1 MSVKIDT
8 VSAREK
14 LKPRREP
21 YWHRLAQFKYLGYRK
36 MTPGLAGTWLVR
48 IQSDDG
54 KKTSKSL
61 GAFLDIPDHQRFDAA
76 NKAARDLVAHVEKG
90 GSTED
95 IDVAEAC
102 RRLVKKYR
110 DEGRE
115 SAANDAEGRFRR
127 WVYNDKKLAR
137 IPLLKLTPA
146 ALSDWRTQLAK
157 TPPLHQDKKKKTERP
172 RSGSTLN
179 RDMAALKTAL
189 NLALED
195 GLVTSDYAWSAKLKP
210 VPDATRRREC
220 YLDAGQRRALIN
232 KAPDELAPLIHAM
245 CLLPLRPGA
254 VAALTVGNFDKRLG
268 VLTVGKDKTGKDRK
282 ITLPDATANF
292 FAHHTKDKL
301 PGARLFARKDGVAW
315 DKDSW
320 KGPFKE
326 AVIAADLPK
335 AATAYALRHST
346 ITDLIALHRLDI
358 MTVAMLSGTS
368 ISMIEK
374 HYGHLLHARAATG
387 LAALAI

>member
-1 MSVKIDT
+1 M
-8 VSAREK
+8 
-14 LKPRREP
+14 
-21 YWHRLAQFKYLGYRK
+21 RL
-36 MTPGLAGTWLVR
+36 
-48 IQSDDG
+48 QSDDDG
-54 KKTSKSL
+54 AKVYKSL
-61 GAFLDIPDHQRFDAA
+61 GTFLDLPDHQRFDAA
-76 NKAARDLVAHVEKG
+76 SKAARDLVAHVEKG
-90 GSTED
+90 GTTED

-102 RRLVKKYR
+102 RRLVQKYR
-110 DEGRE
+110 DDGRE
-115 SAANDAEGRFRR
+115 KAANDADGRFQR
-127 WVYNDKKLAR
+127 WVYGDKKLAG

-146 ALSDWRTQLAK
+146 ALSDWRTRLAK
-157 TPPLHQDKKKKTERP
+157 TSPIHQDKKKKTDRA

-179 RDMAALKTAL
+179 RDMAVLKTAL

-195 GLVTSDYAWSAKLKP
+195 GLVTSDYAWSTKLKP
-210 VPDATRRREC
+210 VKDATRRRDC
-220 YLDAGQRRALIN
+220 YLDVAQRRALID
-232 KAPDELAPLIHAM
+232 KAPADLAPLIRAM

-268 VLTVGKDKTGKDRK
+268 VLTVGKDKAGKDRK
-282 ITLPDATANF
+282 ITLPDATAAF
-292 FAHHTKDKL
+292 FALHTKDKL
-301 PGARLFARKDGVAW
+301 PAAPLFARKDGVAW

-326 AVIAADLPK
+326 AVIAAELPA

-346 ITDLIALHRLDI
+346 ITDLIALHSLDT